1 MDLEQKTTTSTNMNS
16 ESSRSHSVFT
26 ITIRF
31 QNTLLNGKV
40 FILLEISFLI
50 LFVQFKL
57 FIYLI

>member
-1 MDLEQKTTTSTNMNS
+1 MDLEQRTTVSTNMNS

-31 QNTLLNGKV
+31 QNTLSNEKV
-40 FILLEISFLI
+40 IILLEISFLI